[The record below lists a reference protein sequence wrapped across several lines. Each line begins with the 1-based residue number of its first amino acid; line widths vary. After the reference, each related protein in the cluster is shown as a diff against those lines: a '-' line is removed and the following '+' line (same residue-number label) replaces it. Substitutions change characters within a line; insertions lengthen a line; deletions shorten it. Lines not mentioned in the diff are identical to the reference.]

1 MLTTAPDG
9 QNNFTGTPVGQTDCD
24 GLLDNNAGC
33 GITDWSRVSYGETF
47 DAQGGGMYAMK
58 WDETGIAVCKWRRSM
73 PIIQISRK
81 FPLTGYFYRVSLPQD
96 ILDGVPD
103 PTTWVTPSAMLSPEG
118 CDPFKYFNNHAIVF
132 GEFEPF
138 VLVAVP

>member
-1 MLTTAPDG
+1 MLTTAPNG

-58 WDETGIAVCKWRRSM
+58 WDETGIAVCKWRRSR
-73 PIIQISRK
+73 PIIHISM
-81 FPLTGYFYRVSLPQD
+81 Q
-96 ILDGVPD
+96 
-103 PTTWVTPSAMLSPEG
+103 
-118 CDPFKYFNNHAIVF
+118 
-132 GEFEPF
+132 
-138 VLVAVP
+138 